1 MFNSSIILL
10 RRFLADQRGAALI
23 ELGFAVPI
31 LVAILLGCFE
41 TTRYVLLHQKMSRA
55 AASTADLVAQLDGIT
70 VAQMNDLFDAASQLM
85 EPFDLGTDGRIIV
98 SSVYRP
104 GQAAATVV
112 WQQLNAGGIA
122 ASSAIGASGAV
133 AALPT
138 GLTVD
143 TGENVIVAEVVY
155 DYEPFFFDAIFDPVR
170 LQHDAFNRPR
180 IANLTQITSP

>member
-1 MFNSSIILL
+1 MQRSPAALL
-10 RRFLADQRGAALI
+10 RRFVRDERGAALI

-70 VAQMNDLFDAASQLM
+70 VAQMNDLFDAADQLM
-85 EPFDLGTDGRIIV
+85 EPFDFAADGRIIV

-104 GQAAATVV
+104 GVPAATVV
-112 WQQLNAGGIA
+112 WQRLNTAGIA
-122 ASSAIGASGAV
+122 ATSAIGATGAT
-133 AALPT
+133 ASLPP
-138 GLTVD
+138 GLVVD
-143 TGENVIVAEVVY
+143 AGENVIVAEVVY

-170 LQHDAFNRPR
+170 LTHDAFNRPR
-180 IANLTQITSP
+180 VANLTQITP